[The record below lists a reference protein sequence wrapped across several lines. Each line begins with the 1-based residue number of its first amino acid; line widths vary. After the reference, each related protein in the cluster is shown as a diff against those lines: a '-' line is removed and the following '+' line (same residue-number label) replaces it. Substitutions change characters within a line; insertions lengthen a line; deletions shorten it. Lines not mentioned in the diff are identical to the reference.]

1 VAGVRRKL
9 GLGGGVDDAAAQEL
23 CEELVELLEHQRV
36 DYTSF
41 FRRLADGAVDE
52 PFEGWATR
60 WRSLGPDVDAMQRVN
75 PVYIP
80 RNHLVEEA
88 LTAASSGDMELFD
101 RLLRVVSSPYDERP
115 GFERY
120 AEPAP
125 EDFGSCFQTFCGT

>member
-1 VAGVRRKL
+1 MRRKL
-9 GLGGGVDDAAAQEL
+9 GLSDEVEDAAAVQVS
-23 CEELVELLEHQRV
+23 EELLSLLENERV

-41 FRRLADGAVDE
+41 FRRLAAGAIDE
-52 PFEGWATR
+52 PFAAWATR
-60 WRSLGPDVDAMQRVN
+60 WRSLDPDVEAMRRVN

-88 LTAASSGDMELFD
+88 LTAGAGGDMEAFD
-101 RLLRVVSSPYDERP
+101 RLLRVLSSPYDERP

-125 EDFGSCFQTFCGT
+125 EDFGSCYQTFCGT